1 MKNITTKSS
10 IQYLEEVGQE
20 ITPLTKKTIKVS
32 PLDEQSN
39 IRPILLLCEATIPE
53 FKQMHVNQAI
63 SITTQICFL
72 ISYISIT

>member
-10 IQYLEEVGQE
+10 TIFRRGRPRNYTSHQE
-20 ITPLTKKTIKVS
+20 DQEVS